1 MKVKKCK
8 NTLLC
13 GTLTLCLW
21 GGFSQVRAAS
31 FENFAIEQQ
40 SNKVTGIVND
50 EFGPV
55 IGASVVEKGTSNGV
69 VTDLDGKFS
78 LNVKPGATLII
89 SFVGYKQQEVK
100 AGNAPLNIVLEEDS
114 KMLSEVVVTALGIK
128 RERKALGYGVAEVQG
143 EALTKA
149 KETNVINSMA
159 GRVPG
164 LVVTQTAGGASGS
177 SRVILRGST
186 EMTGNNQPLYVI
198 DGVPLDNTNFGSAGT
213 YGGFDLGD
221 GISSV
226 NPDDI
231 EKIDI
236 LKDASSTAIYG
247 SRATNGVV
255 IVTTKRGKAGAPKV
269 SYDGSVGFKN
279 YMNAPDMM
287 DGQQYVQLA
296 REYSRAT
303 KGNGEYV
310 SDDKI
315 FSASELVAIENNN
328 YMDWFDALTSTAWM
342 NSHTLSV
349 SGGTEKSSYVASA
362 GYHNEDGCLQ
372 PQFYKRYNL
381 RAAVDVTPNDYF
393 KFGVSLYGTF
403 SDQETGNE
411 DGLQTIYRLRPTYHP
426 TNLVT
431 GEQEFKYG
439 SGQFNPFVTQK
450 NQSWRYK
457 KYDVLSNLFVEF
469 NPIKNLAL
477 RSTFSP
483 DLQFIDYGMYAGAYT
498 KRNQGSQATA
508 WYEKTTILNWVW
520 DNMVTYNFDLMK
532 DHHFDLTGVYSMTEY
547 QNEFMR
553 GDGAGLSYNSLWYAL
568 QNGAKTNKTQSKYIK
583 TSLMSYL
590 ARLNY
595 NYKGKYYVTA
605 SMRYD
610 GSSKL
615 AEGHKWGGFFAGAL
629 AWRITEE
636 EFMKDIDWLNN
647 LKLRVS
653 FGQSGNDNVGA
664 YQTQGSI
671 SGAQYYSF
679 GTNDVIGYVPN
690 NLRNMELGW
699 ERTTEYNIG
708 VDFGFLN
715 NRISGSFEYYNR
727 LTEDLIMNKTLP
739 ITLGY
744 SSVKANVGSVRNK
757 GFEFVLN
764 TENIRTEDFS
774 WRTSFNI
781 AYNNNKIEKLQ
792 YIEDLTSRGKSFEGM
807 KGDYSNLWVVGQPI
821 DINYNLM
828 TIGVWQLDEA
838 EEAAKYGCKPGQY
851 KVLDLDKNGKI
862 DDADRVIDGKRTP
875 DWTGGMV
882 NTFNYKNFDLS
893 VGTSFQLGGRMRNQF
908 YVSYALENNNMNLN
922 NMVKDYWTPENPTNE
937 SAQPGNMGTY
947 RSKAGSWG
955 NQKSDVS
962 HTMSSSDFFKI
973 THVSLGYTF
982 DKKLISKSFLTNLR
996 LYCTV
1001 QNPMII
1007 CADNVIVPE
1016 QLPTNVSSTDL
1027 MTRNVM
1033 FGVNVSF

>member
-1 MKVKKCK
+1 M
-8 NTLLC
+8 
-13 GTLTLCLW
+13 
-21 GGFSQVRAAS
+21 
-31 FENFAIEQQ
+31 
-40 SNKVTGIVND
+40 
-50 EFGPV
+50 
-55 IGASVVEKGTSNGV
+55 
-69 VTDLDGKFS
+69 
-78 LNVKPGATLII
+78 
-89 SFVGYKQQEVK
+89 
-100 AGNAPLNIVLEEDS
+100 
-114 KMLSEVVVTALGIK
+114 
-128 RERKALGYGVAEVQG
+128 
-143 EALTKA
+143 
-149 KETNVINSMA
+149 
-159 GRVPG
+159 
-164 LVVTQTAGGASGS
+164 
-177 SRVILRGST
+177 
-186 EMTGNNQPLYVI
+186 
-198 DGVPLDNTNFGSAGT
+198 
-213 YGGFDLGD
+213 
-221 GISSV
+221 
-226 NPDDI
+226 
-231 EKIDI
+231 
-236 LKDASSTAIYG
+236 
-247 SRATNGVV
+247 
-255 IVTTKRGKAGAPKV
+255 
-269 SYDGSVGFKN
+269 
-279 YMNAPDMM
+279 
-287 DGQQYVQLA
+287 
-296 REYSRAT
+296 
-303 KGNGEYV
+303 
-310 SDDKI
+310 
-315 FSASELVAIENNN
+315 
-328 YMDWFDALTSTAWM
+328 
-342 NSHTLSV
+342 
-349 SGGTEKSSYVASA
+349 
-362 GYHNEDGCLQ
+362 
-372 PQFYKRYNL
+372 
-381 RAAVDVTPNDYF
+381 
-393 KFGVSLYGTF
+393 
-403 SDQETGNE
+403 
-411 DGLQTIYRLRPTYHP
+411 
-426 TNLVT
+426 T

-568 QNGAKTNKTQSKYIK
+568 QNGAKTNKTQSKYTK

-947 RSKAGSWG
+947 RGKAGSWG

>member
-1 MKVKKCK
+1 M
-8 NTLLC
+8 
-13 GTLTLCLW
+13 
-21 GGFSQVRAAS
+21 
-31 FENFAIEQQ
+31 
-40 SNKVTGIVND
+40 
-50 EFGPV
+50 
-55 IGASVVEKGTSNGV
+55 
-69 VTDLDGKFS
+69 
-78 LNVKPGATLII
+78 
-89 SFVGYKQQEVK
+89 
-100 AGNAPLNIVLEEDS
+100 
-114 KMLSEVVVTALGIK
+114 
-128 RERKALGYGVAEVQG
+128 
-143 EALTKA
+143 
-149 KETNVINSMA
+149 
-159 GRVPG
+159 
-164 LVVTQTAGGASGS
+164 
-177 SRVILRGST
+177 
-186 EMTGNNQPLYVI
+186 
-198 DGVPLDNTNFGSAGT
+198 
-213 YGGFDLGD
+213 
-221 GISSV
+221 
-226 NPDDI
+226 
-231 EKIDI
+231 
-236 LKDASSTAIYG
+236 
-247 SRATNGVV
+247 
-255 IVTTKRGKAGAPKV
+255 
-269 SYDGSVGFKN
+269 
-279 YMNAPDMM
+279 
-287 DGQQYVQLA
+287 
-296 REYSRAT
+296 
-303 KGNGEYV
+303 
-310 SDDKI
+310 
-315 FSASELVAIENNN
+315 
-328 YMDWFDALTSTAWM
+328 
-342 NSHTLSV
+342 
-349 SGGTEKSSYVASA
+349 
-362 GYHNEDGCLQ
+362 
-372 PQFYKRYNL
+372 
-381 RAAVDVTPNDYF
+381 
-393 KFGVSLYGTF
+393 
-403 SDQETGNE
+403 
-411 DGLQTIYRLRPTYHP
+411 
-426 TNLVT
+426 T

>member
-1 MKVKKCK
+1 MVVDSSI
-8 NTLLC
+8 LC
-13 GTLTLCLW
+13 
-21 GGFSQVRAAS
+21 
-31 FENFAIEQQ
+31 N
-40 SNKVTGIVND
+40 
-50 EFGPV
+50 
-55 IGASVVEKGTSNGV
+55 
-69 VTDLDGKFS
+69 
-78 LNVKPGATLII
+78 
-89 SFVGYKQQEVK
+89 
-100 AGNAPLNIVLEEDS
+100 
-114 KMLSEVVVTALGIK
+114 SE
-128 RERKALGYGVAEVQG
+128 
-143 EALTKA
+143 
-149 KETNVINSMA
+149 
-159 GRVPG
+159 
-164 LVVTQTAGGASGS
+164 
-177 SRVILRGST
+177 
-186 EMTGNNQPLYVI
+186 
-198 DGVPLDNTNFGSAGT
+198 
-213 YGGFDLGD
+213 
-221 GISSV
+221 
-226 NPDDI
+226 
-231 EKIDI
+231 
-236 LKDASSTAIYG
+236 
-247 SRATNGVV
+247 
-255 IVTTKRGKAGAPKV
+255 
-269 SYDGSVGFKN
+269 
-279 YMNAPDMM
+279 
-287 DGQQYVQLA
+287 
-296 REYSRAT
+296 
-303 KGNGEYV
+303 
-310 SDDKI
+310 
-315 FSASELVAIENNN
+315 
-328 YMDWFDALTSTAWM
+328 
-342 NSHTLSV
+342 
-349 SGGTEKSSYVASA
+349 
-362 GYHNEDGCLQ
+362 
-372 PQFYKRYNL
+372 
-381 RAAVDVTPNDYF
+381 
-393 KFGVSLYGTF
+393 
-403 SDQETGNE
+403 
-411 DGLQTIYRLRPTYHP
+411 
-426 TNLVT
+426 
-431 GEQEFKYG
+431 
-439 SGQFNPFVTQK
+439 

-568 QNGAKTNKTQSKYIK
+568 QNGAKTNKTQSKYTK

>member
-1 MKVKKCK
+1 MVADSSI
-8 NTLLC
+8 LC
-13 GTLTLCLW
+13 
-21 GGFSQVRAAS
+21 
-31 FENFAIEQQ
+31 N
-40 SNKVTGIVND
+40 
-50 EFGPV
+50 
-55 IGASVVEKGTSNGV
+55 
-69 VTDLDGKFS
+69 
-78 LNVKPGATLII
+78 
-89 SFVGYKQQEVK
+89 
-100 AGNAPLNIVLEEDS
+100 
-114 KMLSEVVVTALGIK
+114 SE
-128 RERKALGYGVAEVQG
+128 
-143 EALTKA
+143 
-149 KETNVINSMA
+149 
-159 GRVPG
+159 
-164 LVVTQTAGGASGS
+164 
-177 SRVILRGST
+177 
-186 EMTGNNQPLYVI
+186 
-198 DGVPLDNTNFGSAGT
+198 
-213 YGGFDLGD
+213 
-221 GISSV
+221 
-226 NPDDI
+226 
-231 EKIDI
+231 
-236 LKDASSTAIYG
+236 
-247 SRATNGVV
+247 
-255 IVTTKRGKAGAPKV
+255 
-269 SYDGSVGFKN
+269 
-279 YMNAPDMM
+279 
-287 DGQQYVQLA
+287 
-296 REYSRAT
+296 
-303 KGNGEYV
+303 
-310 SDDKI
+310 
-315 FSASELVAIENNN
+315 
-328 YMDWFDALTSTAWM
+328 
-342 NSHTLSV
+342 
-349 SGGTEKSSYVASA
+349 
-362 GYHNEDGCLQ
+362 
-372 PQFYKRYNL
+372 
-381 RAAVDVTPNDYF
+381 
-393 KFGVSLYGTF
+393 
-403 SDQETGNE
+403 
-411 DGLQTIYRLRPTYHP
+411 
-426 TNLVT
+426 
-431 GEQEFKYG
+431 
-439 SGQFNPFVTQK
+439 

-568 QNGAKTNKTQSKYIK
+568 QNGAKTNKTQSKYTK

>member
-1 MKVKKCK
+1 
-8 NTLLC
+8 
-13 GTLTLCLW
+13 
-21 GGFSQVRAAS
+21 
-31 FENFAIEQQ
+31 
-40 SNKVTGIVND
+40 
-50 EFGPV
+50 
-55 IGASVVEKGTSNGV
+55 
-69 VTDLDGKFS
+69 
-78 LNVKPGATLII
+78 
-89 SFVGYKQQEVK
+89 
-100 AGNAPLNIVLEEDS
+100 
-114 KMLSEVVVTALGIK
+114 
-128 RERKALGYGVAEVQG
+128 
-143 EALTKA
+143 
-149 KETNVINSMA
+149 
-159 GRVPG
+159 
-164 LVVTQTAGGASGS
+164 
-177 SRVILRGST
+177 
-186 EMTGNNQPLYVI
+186 
-198 DGVPLDNTNFGSAGT
+198 
-213 YGGFDLGD
+213 
-221 GISSV
+221 
-226 NPDDI
+226 
-231 EKIDI
+231 
-236 LKDASSTAIYG
+236 
-247 SRATNGVV
+247 
-255 IVTTKRGKAGAPKV
+255 
-269 SYDGSVGFKN
+269 
-279 YMNAPDMM
+279 
-287 DGQQYVQLA
+287 
-296 REYSRAT
+296 
-303 KGNGEYV
+303 
-310 SDDKI
+310 
-315 FSASELVAIENNN
+315 
-328 YMDWFDALTSTAWM
+328 
-342 NSHTLSV
+342 
-349 SGGTEKSSYVASA
+349 
-362 GYHNEDGCLQ
+362 
-372 PQFYKRYNL
+372 
-381 RAAVDVTPNDYF
+381 
-393 KFGVSLYGTF
+393 
-403 SDQETGNE
+403 
-411 DGLQTIYRLRPTYHP
+411 
-426 TNLVT
+426 
-431 GEQEFKYG
+431 
-439 SGQFNPFVTQK
+439 
-450 NQSWRYK
+450 
-457 KYDVLSNLFVEF
+457 
-469 NPIKNLAL
+469 
-477 RSTFSP
+477 
-483 DLQFIDYGMYAGAYT
+483 
-498 KRNQGSQATA
+498 
-508 WYEKTTILNWVW
+508 
-520 DNMVTYNFDLMK
+520 
-532 DHHFDLTGVYSMTEY
+532 MTEY

-568 QNGAKTNKTQSKYIK
+568 QNGAKTNKTQSKYTK

-947 RSKAGSWG
+947 RGKAGSWG

>member
-1 MKVKKCK
+1 M
-8 NTLLC
+8 
-13 GTLTLCLW
+13 
-21 GGFSQVRAAS
+21 
-31 FENFAIEQQ
+31 
-40 SNKVTGIVND
+40 
-50 EFGPV
+50 
-55 IGASVVEKGTSNGV
+55 
-69 VTDLDGKFS
+69 
-78 LNVKPGATLII
+78 
-89 SFVGYKQQEVK
+89 
-100 AGNAPLNIVLEEDS
+100 
-114 KMLSEVVVTALGIK
+114 
-128 RERKALGYGVAEVQG
+128 
-143 EALTKA
+143 
-149 KETNVINSMA
+149 
-159 GRVPG
+159 
-164 LVVTQTAGGASGS
+164 
-177 SRVILRGST
+177 
-186 EMTGNNQPLYVI
+186 
-198 DGVPLDNTNFGSAGT
+198 
-213 YGGFDLGD
+213 
-221 GISSV
+221 
-226 NPDDI
+226 
-231 EKIDI
+231 
-236 LKDASSTAIYG
+236 
-247 SRATNGVV
+247 
-255 IVTTKRGKAGAPKV
+255 
-269 SYDGSVGFKN
+269 
-279 YMNAPDMM
+279 
-287 DGQQYVQLA
+287 
-296 REYSRAT
+296 
-303 KGNGEYV
+303 
-310 SDDKI
+310 
-315 FSASELVAIENNN
+315 
-328 YMDWFDALTSTAWM
+328 
-342 NSHTLSV
+342 
-349 SGGTEKSSYVASA
+349 
-362 GYHNEDGCLQ
+362 
-372 PQFYKRYNL
+372 
-381 RAAVDVTPNDYF
+381 
-393 KFGVSLYGTF
+393 
-403 SDQETGNE
+403 
-411 DGLQTIYRLRPTYHP
+411 
-426 TNLVT
+426 
-431 GEQEFKYG
+431 
-439 SGQFNPFVTQK
+439 
-450 NQSWRYK
+450 
-457 KYDVLSNLFVEF
+457 
-469 NPIKNLAL
+469 
-477 RSTFSP
+477 
-483 DLQFIDYGMYAGAYT
+483 
-498 KRNQGSQATA
+498 
-508 WYEKTTILNWVW
+508 NWVW

-568 QNGAKTNKTQSKYIK
+568 QNGAKTNKTQSKYTK

-875 DWTGGMV
+875 GLDRWYG
-882 NTFNYKNFDLS
+882 
-893 VGTSFQLGGRMRNQF
+893 
-908 YVSYALENNNMNLN
+908 
-922 NMVKDYWTPENPTNE
+922 
-937 SAQPGNMGTY
+937 
-947 RSKAGSWG
+947 
-955 NQKSDVS
+955 
-962 HTMSSSDFFKI
+962 
-973 THVSLGYTF
+973 
-982 DKKLISKSFLTNLR
+982 
-996 LYCTV
+996 
-1001 QNPMII
+1001 
-1007 CADNVIVPE
+1007 
-1016 QLPTNVSSTDL
+1016 
-1027 MTRNVM
+1027 
-1033 FGVNVSF
+1033 

>member
-1 MKVKKCK
+1 MKNEFLKFSSRRILFSAAMVSALLAGSPQMAFAEANDVQAVMQTSVVKGRI
-8 NTLLC
+8 LD
-13 GTLTLCLW
+13 
-21 GGFSQVRAAS
+21 S
-31 FENFAIEQQ
+31 
-40 SNKVTGIVND
+40 TGEPI
-50 EFGPV
+50 
-55 IGASVVEKGTSNGV
+55 IGASIIEKGTTNGTI
-69 VTDLDGKFS
+69 TDIDGNFS
-78 LNVKPGATLII
+78 LSVSSSKAILVV
-89 SFVGYKQQEVK
+89 SYLGYKSVELSASDK
-100 AGNAPLNIVLEEDS
+100 KLNEIVLKEDTE
-114 KMLSEVVVTALGIK
+114 MLDEVVVV
-128 RERKALGYGVAEVQG
+128 GYGTVKKSDLTGAVASVSTKELTAAGISSAAGAMQG
-143 EALTKA
+143 
-149 KETNVINSMA
+149 V
-159 GRVPG
+159 VPG
-164 LVVTQTAGGASGS
+164 VNIQRSSNKPGSGYNILIRGLNTVSGS
-177 SRVILRGST
+177 T
-186 EMTGNNQPLYVI
+186 KPLIVI
-198 DGVPLDNTNFGSAGT
+198 DGVPGAELEN
-213 YGGFDLGD
+213 
-221 GISSV
+221 I

>member
-1 MKVKKCK
+1 MAFAEANDVQAVMQTSVVKGRI
-8 NTLLC
+8 LD
-13 GTLTLCLW
+13 
-21 GGFSQVRAAS
+21 S
-31 FENFAIEQQ
+31 
-40 SNKVTGIVND
+40 TGEPI
-50 EFGPV
+50 
-55 IGASVVEKGTSNGV
+55 IGASIIEKGTTNGTI
-69 VTDLDGKFS
+69 TDIDGNFS
-78 LNVKPGATLII
+78 LSVSSSKAILVV
-89 SFVGYKQQEVK
+89 SYLGYKSVELSASDK
-100 AGNAPLNIVLEEDS
+100 KLNEIVLKEDTE
-114 KMLSEVVVTALGIK
+114 MLDEVVVV
-128 RERKALGYGVAEVQG
+128 GYGAVKKSDLTGAVASVSTKELTAAGISSAAGAMQG
-143 EALTKA
+143 
-149 KETNVINSMA
+149 V
-159 GRVPG
+159 VPG
-164 LVVTQTAGGASGS
+164 VNIQRSSNKPGSGYNILIRGLNTVSGS
-177 SRVILRGST
+177 T
-186 EMTGNNQPLYVI
+186 KPLIVI
-198 DGVPLDNTNFGSAGT
+198 DGVPGAELEN
-213 YGGFDLGD
+213 
-221 GISSV
+221 I

-568 QNGAKTNKTQSKYIK
+568 QNGAKTNKTQSKYTK
-583 TSLMSYL
+583 M
-590 ARLNY
+590 
-595 NYKGKYYVTA
+595 
-605 SMRYD
+605 
-610 GSSKL
+610 
-615 AEGHKWGGFFAGAL
+615 
-629 AWRITEE
+629 
-636 EFMKDIDWLNN
+636 
-647 LKLRVS
+647 
-653 FGQSGNDNVGA
+653 
-664 YQTQGSI
+664 
-671 SGAQYYSF
+671 
-679 GTNDVIGYVPN
+679 
-690 NLRNMELGW
+690 
-699 ERTTEYNIG
+699 
-708 VDFGFLN
+708 
-715 NRISGSFEYYNR
+715 
-727 LTEDLIMNKTLP
+727 
-739 ITLGY
+739 
-744 SSVKANVGSVRNK
+744 
-757 GFEFVLN
+757 
-764 TENIRTEDFS
+764 
-774 WRTSFNI
+774 
-781 AYNNNKIEKLQ
+781 
-792 YIEDLTSRGKSFEGM
+792 
-807 KGDYSNLWVVGQPI
+807 
-821 DINYNLM
+821 
-828 TIGVWQLDEA
+828 
-838 EEAAKYGCKPGQY
+838 
-851 KVLDLDKNGKI
+851 
-862 DDADRVIDGKRTP
+862 
-875 DWTGGMV
+875 
-882 NTFNYKNFDLS
+882 
-893 VGTSFQLGGRMRNQF
+893 
-908 YVSYALENNNMNLN
+908 
-922 NMVKDYWTPENPTNE
+922 ENP
-937 SAQPGNMGTY
+937 
-947 RSKAGSWG
+947 
-955 NQKSDVS
+955 V
-962 HTMSSSDFFKI
+962 
-973 THVSLGYTF
+973 
-982 DKKLISKSFLTNLR
+982 
-996 LYCTV
+996 
-1001 QNPMII
+1001 
-1007 CADNVIVPE
+1007 
-1016 QLPTNVSSTDL
+1016 
-1027 MTRNVM
+1027 
-1033 FGVNVSF
+1033 

>member
-1 MKVKKCK
+1 MVADSSI
-8 NTLLC
+8 LC
-13 GTLTLCLW
+13 
-21 GGFSQVRAAS
+21 
-31 FENFAIEQQ
+31 N
-40 SNKVTGIVND
+40 
-50 EFGPV
+50 
-55 IGASVVEKGTSNGV
+55 
-69 VTDLDGKFS
+69 
-78 LNVKPGATLII
+78 
-89 SFVGYKQQEVK
+89 
-100 AGNAPLNIVLEEDS
+100 
-114 KMLSEVVVTALGIK
+114 SE
-128 RERKALGYGVAEVQG
+128 
-143 EALTKA
+143 
-149 KETNVINSMA
+149 
-159 GRVPG
+159 
-164 LVVTQTAGGASGS
+164 
-177 SRVILRGST
+177 
-186 EMTGNNQPLYVI
+186 
-198 DGVPLDNTNFGSAGT
+198 
-213 YGGFDLGD
+213 
-221 GISSV
+221 
-226 NPDDI
+226 
-231 EKIDI
+231 
-236 LKDASSTAIYG
+236 
-247 SRATNGVV
+247 
-255 IVTTKRGKAGAPKV
+255 
-269 SYDGSVGFKN
+269 
-279 YMNAPDMM
+279 
-287 DGQQYVQLA
+287 
-296 REYSRAT
+296 
-303 KGNGEYV
+303 
-310 SDDKI
+310 
-315 FSASELVAIENNN
+315 
-328 YMDWFDALTSTAWM
+328 
-342 NSHTLSV
+342 
-349 SGGTEKSSYVASA
+349 
-362 GYHNEDGCLQ
+362 
-372 PQFYKRYNL
+372 
-381 RAAVDVTPNDYF
+381 
-393 KFGVSLYGTF
+393 
-403 SDQETGNE
+403 
-411 DGLQTIYRLRPTYHP
+411 
-426 TNLVT
+426 
-431 GEQEFKYG
+431 
-439 SGQFNPFVTQK
+439 

-568 QNGAKTNKTQSKYIK
+568 QNGAKTNKTQSKYTK

-947 RSKAGSWG
+947 RGKAGSWG